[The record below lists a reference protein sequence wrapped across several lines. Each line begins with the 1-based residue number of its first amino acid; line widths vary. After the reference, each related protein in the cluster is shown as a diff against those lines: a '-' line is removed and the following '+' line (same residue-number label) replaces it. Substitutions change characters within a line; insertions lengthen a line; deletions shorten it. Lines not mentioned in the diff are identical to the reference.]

1 MLAVQGI
8 FKSVNFLAGACLL
21 RLWGALPPLPFLPQ
35 SKKKDIVP
43 KADSLF
49 ILVKG

>member
-8 FKSVNFLAGACLL
+8 FKSVNFLAGASTL
-21 RLWGALPPLPFLPQ
+21 RLWGASPPPFLPQ

>member
-1 MLAVQGI
+1 MFIKVMGGFA
-8 FKSVNFLAGACLL
+8 
-21 RLWGALPPLPFLPQ
+21 PLTLSPTIE
-35 SKKKDIVP
+35 KKDIVP